1 MSDHNLKWFVLA
13 AIFLAVPIAAA
24 PYTLSQAACE
34 TVIVITGFAFEAKPP
49 RSLSR
54 EFTQSMNAFA
64 RPISEVANACEGP
77 RPIVIATD
85 ADLAALKEI
94 SGLLASKG
102 IMLDPGGPFLQLD
115 DRRAG
120 PPAAN

>member
-1 MSDHNLKWFVLA
+1 MFYHSLKWIVLA

-24 PYTLSQAACE
+24 PYALSQDACE
-34 TVIVITGFAFEAKPP
+34 TVIVITGFVFEAKPP

-64 RPISEVANACEGP
+64 RPISDVAHACEGP
-77 RPIVIATD
+77 RPIIVTTD

-94 SGLLASKG
+94 SGLLAGKG
-102 IMLDPGGPFLQLD
+102 ITLDPAGPFLQLD